1 MSCSKFRG
9 MSNRKWILIVLPL
22 LISGCSKRNTEP
34 VTQAEVN
41 QAPPVAASA
50 PAPAQT
56 PAGQAAPPQAT
67 QPAAAIYDDP
77 GRNSAF
83 ESARQARFEGAIP
96 RGAALRVRLDESL
109 STRRNRAGHAFY
121 ATLEAPVVVDGRTAL
136 PSGTRFTGR
145 VTEADASGRLKGRAV
160 LGITLE
166 SFRFEGQ
173 EQRCRTSSVVRAS
186 APHRNRN
193 IGFIAG
199 GSGLGAAI
207 GAIAGG
213 GKGAAIGAVAGGA
226 AGTAGAAATGKLEI
240 GIPAETMLR
249 FMLQAPVRL

>member
-1 MSCSKFRG
+1 

-34 VTQAEVN
+34 MAQAEGN
-41 QAPPVAASA
+41 QAPPAAASA
-50 PAPAQT
+50 PATAQT
-56 PAGQAAPPQAT
+56 PDGQAAPPQAT
-67 QPAAAIYDDP
+67 QPAAPIYDDT
-77 GRNSAF
+77 GRNSPS
-83 ESARQARFEGAIP
+83 ESARRAGFAIP
-96 RGAALRVRLDESL
+96 RGVALRVRLDESL
-109 STRRNRAGHAFY
+109 STRRNSAGDAFY

-145 VTEADASGRLKGRAV
+145 VTQSDASGRLKGRAV
-160 LGITLE
+160 LGMTLE